1 MKKLDT
7 GNRLMF
13 SFDDIRLSDVELES
27 VVALAYAMFYS
38 NTSLLNA
45 WSNIEDEE
53 ESENFAKEIF
63 GMIQRAICAG
73 ISYGRNPLEEDD
85 LKAFIKD
92 IRKGMEQKD
101 AERADNPPKKTP
113 TAFS

>member
-13 SFDDIRLSDVELES
+13 SFDDIRLSDVEFES
-27 VVALAYAMFYS
+27 VAALANAMFHS
-38 NTSLLNA
+38 NSSLLKV
-45 WSNIEDEE
+45 WSDIEDEE

-73 ISYGRNPLEEDD
+73 ISYGRNPLEEDG
-85 LKAFIKD
+85 LKAFIKEV
-92 IRKGMEQKD
+92 RRSLGQED
-101 AERADNPPKKTP
+101 AERADNTQNINP
-113 TAFS
+113 SMLS

>member
-13 SFDDIRLSDVELES
+13 SFDDIRLNDVEAES

-38 NTSLLNA
+38 NSSLLNA

-63 GMIQRAICAG
+63 GMIQKAICAG
-73 ISYGRNPLEEDD
+73 ISYGRKPLEEDG
-85 LKAFIKD
+85 LKALIKD
-92 IRKGMEQKD
+92 VQRWMED

>member
-13 SFDDIRLSDVELES
+13 SFDDIRLSDVEAES

-85 LKAFIKD
+85 LKAFIK
-92 IRKGMEQKD
+92 RYTEGYGT
-101 AERADNPPKKTP
+101 ERCRTGGQSPKEDP
-113 TAFS
+113 DSV